1 MQITWRSP
9 NPAAIQSDLLGAHLL
24 GIRNILCLTG
34 DYPTV
39 GDHKDAKPV
48 YDLDSV
54 QIMQLV
60 QRLNNG
66 RDLAGNKLDGWTDFL
81 IASAVTPEADPLGP
95 MLVKFEAKVN
105 AGAQFFQTQA
115 IYHPE
120 RFGAFMQAVRKF
132 KVKVLAGIL
141 LLRSA
146 KMAEFMNANIP
157 GISVPDEMIAELRAA
172 GDKDTLSVTMEDML
186 YHTKLVA
193 GAAKRA
199 LVIADMPFLSYQVSI
214 EEAVRNAGRFL
225 QVGAAA
231 VKLEGGAAV
240 VDRVDVMTRFGIPVM
255 GHLGMT
261 PQSVHRYG
269 GYKVQGKERDKAGML
284 IADAKSLE
292 AAGSFAIGL
301 EAIPAKLAKEITW
314 SLTV

>member
-1 MQITWRSP
+1 MTIPEFQRHKRDRKKLILVT
-9 NPAAIQSDLLGAHLL
+9 AYDALFTHIVEEAGIEAILVGDSL
-24 GIRNILCLTG
+24 GI
-34 DYPTV
+34 V
-39 GDHKDAKPV
+39 
-48 YDLDSV
+48 V
-54 QIMQLV
+54 Q
-60 QRLNNG
+60 G
-66 RDLAGNKLDGWTDFL
+66 K
-81 IASAVTPEADPLGP
+81 
-95 MLVKFEAKVN
+95 
-105 AGAQFFQTQA
+105 
-115 IYHPE
+115 
-120 RFGAFMQAVRKF
+120 
-132 KVKVLAGIL
+132 
-141 LLRSA
+141 
-146 KMAEFMNANIP
+146 
-157 GISVPDEMIAELRAA
+157 
-172 GDKDTLSVTMEDML
+172 KDTLSVTMEDML

-269 GYKVQGKERDKAGML
+269 GYKVQGKERDKAEML

-292 AAGSFAIGL
+292 AAGSFAIVL
-301 EAIPAKLAKEITW
+301 EAIPAKLAKEITE
-314 SLTV
+314 SLTIPTIGIGAGPHCDGQVLVLHDLLGLFDDFVPKFVKPYAHLKADALQALRRYKEEVEHGKFPTDSESYH